1 MTKNSLCLGAFIAVA
16 VTLLPASL
24 RAQGAVPAEATP
36 STAAAQVAAAAA
48 PASGAP
54 TLAIQDLVASARKY
68 QDLNAA
74 GLTPE
79 EKAARLQLKNR
90 LSGILDLREMAHL
103 ILVKQWNGLKPAERE
118 KYASLMAALVEK
130 IGYPQI
136 EQFFNGHIEI
146 TYTGEK
152 PLEGGKAA
160 VFTSIFYKDEDLTLP
175 TEFRMYP
182 AGKDWR
188 VYDVITD
195 GESLLL
201 IYRNQHSGIIKDK
214 GFPALIKL
222 MEKKFN
228 EAK

>member
-1 MTKNSLCLGAFIAVA
+1 MIKNKSGLMAFIALV
-16 VTLLPASL
+16 LSFPAS
-24 RAQGAVPAEATP
+24 RVNAQVSAAEVLAGAVPAQVTA
-36 STAAAQVAAAAA
+36 STA
-48 PASGAP
+48 PAGAP
-54 TLAIQDLVASARKY
+54 TLAVQDLVASARQY
-68 QDLNAA
+68 ADAYAA
-74 GLTPE
+74 GLSAE
-79 EKAARLQLKNR
+79 EKGKRLEIKGR
-90 LSGILDLREMAHL
+90 ISGILDLREMAHL

-136 EQFFNGHIEI
+136 EKFFNGHIEI

-152 PLEGGKAA
+152 PLDGGKAA

-175 TEFRMYP
+175 TEFRMYST
-182 AGKDWR
+182 AKGWR